1 MIEITGW
8 SALLSGGEEEGEVGL
23 WKREVPK
30 VAWCLLLLGWLV
42 FNNLG
47 RILKVFFIVFRVYI
61 CGVCGSVYG
70 EDSFQKLVLLPTV
83 GSSVKLCF

>member
-42 FNNLG
+42 FNNLR
-47 RILKVFFIVFRVYI
+47 RILKVFFY
-61 CGVCGSVYG
+61 C
-70 EDSFQKLVLLPTV
+70 VLCVHMWCVWECVWRRQLSEV
-83 GSSVKLCF
+83 GPPSYSGL